1 MLAFANVYPY
11 RLNGG
16 AQTPSAT
23 KQILRSALMNR
34 DFTLFNLSRSI
45 GGSFITTFLVIT
57 IFSAS
62 AAIDP
67 NMILYYSFDE
77 QIDGRQVEDLTGGG
91 NHGKLKLGAKLT
103 DVPEEV
109 YKGTE
114 AVKFTNISSQVRVDP
129 FKKLDTYND
138 HTYAFQLYIF
148 GPTRK
153 PWNPEQLPHQA
164 SLLEKGNILEG
175 DIKGYAPAIFLRED
189 PLGSLIW
196 QYEGAAGIQGAIG
209 EDSVG
214 ADGKGT
220 GVEPKKW
227 YHIAGVKT
235 GNDLIIYVDGKEQG
249 RRAAA
254 KGFKQGKAQL
264 RIGGT
269 RERAASFAMDEFGIY
284 DRALAA
290 KEVAL
295 DAKGV
300 FLSVEPQGKLATTW
314 GRLKTDR

>member
-1 MLAFANVYPY
+1 MRMLIW
-11 RLNGG
+11 L
-16 AQTPSAT
+16 
-23 KQILRSALMNR
+23 
-34 DFTLFNLSRSI
+34 
-45 GGSFITTFLVIT
+45 SFITTFLVIT
-57 IFSAS
+57 VLSVP
-62 AAIDP
+62 AALDP
-67 NMILYYSFDE
+67 ALILYFSFDE

-91 NHGKLKLGAKLT
+91 NHGKLKLGAKIT
-103 DVPEEV
+103 NEPAEV
-109 YKGTE
+109 HTGTG

-129 FKKLDTYND
+129 FQKLDTYGD
-138 HTYAFQLYIF
+138 HTYTFQLYIF

-153 PWNPEQLPHQA
+153 PWNPEQLPHRA

-196 QYEGAAGIQGAIG
+196 QYEGATGIQGAIG

-220 GVEPKKW
+220 GFEPKKW

-284 DRALAA
+284 DRALTA